1 MYICFYRKKTNQEGS
16 WSHGK
21 DKQPHL
27 LKHAIISN
35 QHVVDVKDLEIID
48 KNYHENKYK
57 RKIPEALYSKQYRP
71 SLSPQEH
78 SAQLKLLN

>member
-16 WSHGK
+16 CSHGK
-21 DKQPHL
+21 DKQSHL

-35 QHVVDVKDLEIID
+35 QPVVDVKDLKIID